1 MRPRNPKPKFGQIL
15 AFLVVA
21 LVALAA
27 LGGGSAQAAQRH
39 PFKGK
44 RQVVVETRNLFIGT
58 DLDPIF
64 QASTFPQLVGATTVA
79 FLNVQATMYPE
90 RAQALAAEIAAND
103 PDIVG
108 LQEAVLLRTDTPAD
122 GPASPAENVLADYLD
137 ILLQALEAQGAHYA
151 PVAVVTNAD
160 NELPT
165 ALGFD
170 VRVTDRDVILART
183 DLRVADLKLSNSQ
196 SGTYATN
203 LSVNTLAGPVTLTRG
218 WTAIDVNIRGKSF
231 RVVNTHLETSAAPPI
246 QLAQAQEL
254 LAGPAATDMPLLL
267 IGDYNSRADGTGTP
281 TYGVLRAAGF
291 DDAWSE
297 LNPGDPGLTCC
308 WETHLLSPTPPFDER
323 IDLVLARGGLRP
335 LDIDILGEDPV
346 ADRTPSRL
354 FYSDHAGVV
363 AELSVP
369 R

>member
-1 MRPRNPKPKFGQIL
+1 
-15 AFLVVA
+15 
-21 LVALAA
+21 
-27 LGGGSAQAAQRH
+27 
-39 PFKGK
+39 
-44 RQVVVETRNLFIGT
+44 
-58 DLDPIF
+58 
-64 QASTFPQLVGATTVA
+64 
-79 FLNVQATMYPE
+79 
-90 RAQALAAEIAAND
+90 
-103 PDIVG
+103 
-108 LQEAVLLRTDTPAD
+108 
-122 GPASPAENVLADYLD
+122 
-137 ILLQALEAQGAHYA
+137 
-151 PVAVVTNAD
+151 
-160 NELPT
+160 
-165 ALGFD
+165 
-170 VRVTDRDVILART
+170 
-183 DLRVADLKLSNSQ
+183 VADLKLSNSQ
-196 SGTYATN
+196 SGKYATN

-346 ADRTPSRL
+346 GRPDAVGAFLLGSRRCRRR
-354 FYSDHAGVV
+354 
-363 AELSVP
+363 AELAPLKRGPV